1 MSDSNLLKVCQL
13 NLFGDIMQTLIVPRV
28 LYKSKEGLLFFFL
41 KRCHSSSSKD
51 QRKCSYMFVLHTNGK
66 SHV

>member
-41 KRCHSSSSKD
+41 EEMPLFLQ
-51 QRKCSYMFVLHTNGK
+51 QRPEKMQLYVCA
-66 SHV
+66 SHQW